1 MKAEILQIAK
11 NRLEAIKKDSKLST
25 APYANSE
32 LVKFMENNEEISC
45 LVVMKE
51 YAKQFKSLQFKS
63 FQNAI

>member
-32 LVKFMENNEEISC
+32 LVKFMENNIDIKC
-45 LVVMKE
+45 LLILKE
-51 YAKQFKSLQFKS
+51 YAKQFKELQFKS